1 MTFITTEK
9 LHKFVIDL
17 YSLSEIAQAIDSVL
31 TGQPEAEKD
40 WHLLIDSRTLT
51 HPESTIFFALKT
63 QNNDGHNYIPEL
75 ISKGVTTFVVDR
87 HFSIPLG
94 DNLNFLPVDN
104 VLSALQKLATYHRKR
119 FELPIIGITGSN
131 GKTIVKEWM
140 VQLLGDSEN
149 VCASPKSFNSQL
161 GVPLSVWQ
169 LNRHHSLGI
178 FEAGISASGE
188 MQHLAN
194 IIQPDI
200 GILTHLGPAHN
211 QGFDSPDEKI
221 QEKLL
226 LFQNASVILMHHN
239 PHVMSKTDRNVMT
252 FGYQQSDADLNIKSR
267 KIFGKT
273 TKIEGIFEGKTIEFT
288 IPFTDEA
295 SIENACLC
303 CLSLLYL
310 RQFKAEA
317 FMYLSPVS
325 MRMELKRGIHNSI
338 IINDSYSNDLH
349 GLGTALTF
357 LEQQAIH
364 PKSTVILSD
373 IEESGLQAEI
383 LYIRVRQLLSDKKVD
398 QLIAIGK
405 DFQRCFDADAYSA
418 PVQFFESTEAFLEQ
432 INTTSFRDEN
442 ILIKGARKFQFEKIV
457 RKLEQTA
464 HGTILEINLSAALHN
479 LNAIRSV
486 LPRGMKI
493 MAMVKAFAYGSGTYE
508 MAKLIKNR
516 VDYLAVAYAD
526 EGLAL
531 RQNGIQTPIMV
542 MNPEFET
549 FDVILQ
555 YRLEPVIFS
564 LSQLKALSE
573 FLSLR
578 KVQTLQVHIELDT
591 GMHRLG
597 YTDQD
602 IDELCDILKQVKA
615 IRVASIFSHLS
626 ASDEQQYDDFTLKQ
640 FERLKNQA
648 AKIEQAVG
656 YTCLKHI
663 SNTAASL
670 RFSQEGLDMIRL
682 GIGLYGIDP
691 TGMYP
696 KLLEPVFTFKTIIS
710 QIKQIDANESV
721 GYARKAISDH
731 RRRIA
736 ILALGYA
743 DGLNRQL
750 SNGVGGCY
758 IRGKWAPITGNICM
772 DMCMVD
778 VTDIECEEG
787 DEAIIFGKDISI
799 ESVAEKL
806 GTIPYEILT
815 SISQRVKR
823 VYVRD

>member
-1 MTFITTEK
+1 M
-9 LHKFVIDL
+9 
-17 YSLSEIAQAIDSVL
+17 YSLSEIAQAIDSVV
-31 TGQPEAEKD
+31 TGQTEAEKD

-63 QNNDGHNYIPEL
+63 QNNDGHLYIPEL
-75 ISKGVTTFVVDR
+75 IEKGVTTFVVDR
-87 HFSIPLG
+87 NFSIPL
-94 DNLNFLPVDN
+94 NEQLNFLPVDN
-104 VLSALQKLATYHRKR
+104 VLIALQKLAKYHRNT

-131 GKTIVKEWM
+131 GKTIVKEWL
-140 VQLLGDSEN
+140 VHLLGDSEN

-169 LNRHHSLGI
+169 LNRHHTLGI

-194 IIQPDI
+194 IIQPEI

-211 QGFDSPDEKI
+211 QGFDTPDEKI

-226 LFQNASVILMHHN
+226 LFQNASVVLMHYN
-239 PHVMSKTDRNVMT
+239 THVMSKTDRKIVS
-252 FGYQQSDADLNIKSR
+252 FGYQQTAADLNITSR
-267 KIFGKT
+267 KILGKT
-273 TKIEGIFEGKTIEFT
+273 TEIIGNYEGKQIEFK

-310 RQFKAEA
+310 GRFKAEA
-317 FMYLSPVS
+317 FMYLGPVS
-325 MRMELKRGIHNSI
+325 MRMELKKGIHNSI

-349 GLGTALTF
+349 GLGTALSF
-357 LEQQAIH
+357 LEQQSIH
-364 PKSTVILSD
+364 QKTTVILSD

-383 LYIRVRQLLSDKKVD
+383 LYIRVRQLLNDKRID

-405 DFQRCFDADAYSA
+405 DFKRCFDADSYRS
-418 PVQFFESTEAFLEQ
+418 PVKFFDSTEAFLEQ
-432 INTTSFRDEN
+432 FNSTSFRDEN

-486 LPRGMKI
+486 LPAGMKI

-564 LSQLKALSE
+564 LSQLKALCE
-573 FLSLR
+573 FITLR
-578 KVQTLQVHIELDT
+578 QVQTLQVHIELDT

-597 YTDQD
+597 YTEQD
-602 IDELCDILKQVKA
+602 IEELCDILKQVKA
-615 IRVASIFSHLS
+615 IKVASIFSHLS
-626 ASDEQQYDDFTLKQ
+626 ASDEKQFDEFTLKQ
-640 FERLKNQA
+640 FEGLKNQA
-648 AKIEQAVG
+648 AKIEQAIG

-670 RFSQEGLDMIRL
+670 RFNQDGLDMIRL

-691 TGMYP
+691 TGMFP

-710 QIKQIDANESV
+710 QIKNIDANESV
-721 GYARKAISDH
+721 GYARKAISSQG
-731 RRRIA
+731 RRIA

-750 SNGVGGCY
+750 SNGVGYCY
-758 IRGKWAPITGNICM
+758 IRGKQAPITGNICM

-787 DEAIIFGKDISI
+787 DEAIVFGKESSI
-799 ESVAEKL
+799 ESLAEKL
-806 GTIPYEILT
+806 NTIPYEILT

>member
-17 YSLSEIAQAIDSVL
+17 YSLSEIAQAIDSVVTGL
-31 TGQPEAEKD
+31 TEAEKD

-51 HPESTIFFALKT
+51 HPETTIFFALKT
-63 QNNDGHNYIPEL
+63 QNNDGHLYIPEL

-87 HFSIPLG
+87 NYSIPL
-94 DNLNFLPVDN
+94 DEQLNFLPVDN
-104 VLSALQKLATYHRKR
+104 VLIALQKLSTYHRNR
-119 FELPIIGITGSN
+119 FELPVIGITGSN
-131 GKTIVKEWM
+131 GKTIVKEWL

-169 LNRHHSLGI
+169 LNRHHTLGI

-194 IIQPDI
+194 IIQPEI

-211 QGFDSPDEKI
+211 QGFDTPDEKI

-226 LFQNASVILMHHN
+226 LFQKASVILMQHN
-239 PHVMSKTDRNVMT
+239 PQVMSKTDKKIVS
-252 FGYQQSDADLNIKSR
+252 FGYQQPAADLNIISR
-267 KIFGKT
+267 KI
-273 TKIEGIFEGKTIEFT
+273 EGKITRITGTYQEKNIQFT

-310 RQFKAEA
+310 NRFKAED
-317 FMYLSPVS
+317 FMFLGPVS

-349 GLGTALTF
+349 GLGTALSF

-364 PKSTVILSD
+364 PTTTVILSD

-383 LYIRVRQLLSDKKVD
+383 LYIRVRQLLNDKKVD
-398 QLIAIGK
+398 RLIAIGN
-405 DFQRCFDADAYSA
+405 DFQRCFDASAYSA
-418 PVQFFESTEAFLEQ
+418 DVEFYETTELFLEQ
-432 INTTSFRDEN
+432 INTSQFRDEN

-457 RKLEQTA
+457 KKLEQTA

-479 LNAIRSV
+479 LNAIRGI
-486 LPRGMKI
+486 LPAGMKI

-526 EGLAL
+526 EGVAL

-549 FDVILQ
+549 LDLILQ
-555 YRLEPVIFS
+555 YRLEPVVFS
-564 LSQLKALSE
+564 LSQLKALTE
-573 FLSLR
+573 FISLR
-578 KVQTLQVHIELDT
+578 QISSLSVHIELDT

-597 YTDQD
+597 YTDTD
-602 IDELCDILKQVKA
+602 IDELCEILAQVKT
-615 IRVASIFSHLS
+615 IKVASIFSHLS
-626 ASDEQQYDDFTLKQ
+626 ASDEQQYDDFTQRQ
-640 FERLKNQA
+640 FERLKTQA
-648 AKIEQAVG
+648 DKIEKTLG
-656 YTCLKHI
+656 YTTIKHI

-670 RFSQEGLDMIRL
+670 RFNQEGLNMIRL

-691 TGMYP
+691 TGMFP

-710 QIKQIDANESV
+710 QIKQIEANESV
-721 GYARKAISDH
+721 GYARKAISNH
-731 RRRIA
+731 SRRIA

-750 SNGVGGCY
+750 SNGVGACY
-758 IRGKWAPITGNICM
+758 IRGKQVPITGNICM

-778 VTDIECEEG
+778 VTGIDCEEG
-787 DEAIIFGKDISI
+787 DEAIIFGKDIRI
-799 ESVAEKL
+799 ESIAEKL
-806 GTIPYEILT
+806 NTIPYEILT

-823 VYVRD
+823 VYVSD